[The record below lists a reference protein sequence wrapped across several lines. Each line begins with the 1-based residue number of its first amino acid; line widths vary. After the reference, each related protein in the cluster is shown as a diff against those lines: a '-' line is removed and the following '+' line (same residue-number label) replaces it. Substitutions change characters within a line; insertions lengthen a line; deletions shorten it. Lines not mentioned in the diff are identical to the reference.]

1 MFDYDIISKSLSS
14 VRPRPAALFV
24 LAVFAAC
31 GEDDGT
37 SPNADPLLPEG
48 ATMAL
53 LPSVAYQAPGSTQQF
68 HAILRDAEGAS
79 PSLAALSRGP
89 PTIPQ

>member
-1 MFDYDIISKSLSS
+1 MSKSLSS
-14 VRPRPAALFV
+14 IGPRPAALFV

-31 GEDDGT
+31 GGDYGT
-37 SPNADPLLPEG
+37 SPNAEPLLPEG

-68 HAILRDAEGAS
+68 HAMLRDAEGLTELGS
-79 PSLAALSRGP
+79 KGV
-89 PTIPQ
+89 